1 MDGVPYPTKEDRE
14 LVGAAHTA
22 ELPFVFA
29 DVEKLPLGMGK
40 CKMSEGDRAVS
51 GRMAGVWTGMAD
63 GRPGWEEFGCEEKG
77 VYWDEGKGEVREL
90 DFGGCE
96 FWDGVWKAWGGFVVP
111 RTCRHVTDH
120 MR

>member
-1 MDGVPYPTKEDRE
+1 MDGVPYPTEEDME

-29 DVEKLPLGMGK
+29 DVEGLPLGMGT

-51 GRMAGVWTGMAD
+51 GRMVGAWTGMAD
-63 GRPGWEEFGCEEKG
+63 GRPGWEEFGCERKG
-77 VYWDEGKGEVREL
+77 VYWAEGKSEMREL
-90 DFGGCE
+90 DFGDCE

-111 RTCRHVTDH
+111 RAC
-120 MR
+120 